1 MSKVLRIQEGGYKII
16 AKTGSEIKLDTGET
30 GQVTIVGSLN
40 VTGIT
45 NYINVTDMQVEDNI
59 IELNKG
65 DRGTNGI
72 SRTLNDGQ
80 AGLMIQRGT
89 NPAKYAAQMFFDE
102 EISHYNP
109 VLETRIDGS
118 FVLKN
123 SNNDLV
129 GLQINSITTGAS
141 TGITPRRFSNLVF
154 DLGDNGVLTVV
165 IKDGSNPYEDRLD
178 KGNDIPNLAYLRT
191 YVAAEAGNA
200 LIDKMYRYKKL
211 GGTFIKTNTGV
222 QTYDTQAG
230 DLATEVQISVSDPAT
245 TNKKVKLIV
254 DDGGVLIGEANLNL
268 GTKIRIDGT
277 TISSENNDSRN
288 LKPFTIAPNDGIVNF
303 ETKIAIKET
312 PTLESNPIYIQ
323 DKTLIYTRKEQRTGG
338 TGIYY
343 TNQGSSGEL
352 ISATK
357 ALVYGLIF

>member
-89 NPAKYAAQMFFDE
+89 NPVKYAAQIFFDE
-102 EISHYNP
+102 EITHYNP
-109 VLETRIDGS
+109 ARNARIDGS

-129 GLQINSITTGAS
+129 GLQVNSISTGCS

-154 DLGDNGVLTVV
+154 DLGDNGVLSVV
-165 IKDGSNPYEDRLD
+165 IKDNSNPYEERIDQ
-178 KGNDIPNLAYLRT
+178 GNDIPNLAYIRR

-200 LIDKMYRYKKL
+200 LIERMYRYKQI
-211 GGTFIKTNTGV
+211 GGSFVKTNTGV

-230 DLATEVQISVSDPAT
+230 DSKTEVQISVSDSAT
-245 TNKKVKLIV
+245 TNKKVKFVV
-254 DDGGVLIGEANLNL
+254 DNDGVIIGNATVGV

-277 TISSENNDSRN
+277 TISSENSDSRN
-288 LKPFTIAPNDGIVNF
+288 LKPFTLAPNDGIINF
-303 ETKIAIKET
+303 ETKIAIKDIPANE
-312 PTLESNPIYIQ
+312 LNPIYIQ
-323 DKTLIYTRKEQRTGG
+323 NKTLIYTRQEQRTGG

>member
-16 AKTGSEIKLDTGET
+16 AKNGSEIKLDTGET
-30 GQVTIVGSLN
+30 GQVTIIGSLN

-45 NYINVTDMQVEDNI
+45 NYVNVTDMQVEDNI
-59 IELNKG
+59 IELNRGDKG
-65 DRGTNGI
+65 IDGI

-80 AGLMIQRGT
+80 AGLMIQRGV
-89 NPAKYAAQMFFDE
+89 NPDKYAVQIFFDE

-109 VLETRIDGS
+109 VLRTRVDGS

-129 GLQINSITTGAS
+129 GLQINNITTGS
-141 TGITPRRFSNLVF
+141 KTRNFSNLVI
-154 DLGDNGVLTVV
+154 DLGNRGVLSLK
-165 IKDGSNPYEDRLD
+165 IDQNSNLYENRISE
-178 KGNDIPNLAYLRT
+178 GNDVPNLAYIRN

-200 LIDKMYRYKKL
+200 LIEKMYRYKNV
-211 GGTFIKTNTGV
+211 GGTFIKTSTGV

-230 DLATEVQISVSDPAT
+230 DPDTEIQMSVSDLKT
-245 TNKKVKLIV
+245 GFKKVKFIV
-254 DDGGVLIGEANLNL
+254 NNGGVVIGDTAPASASR
-268 GTKIRIDGT
+268 TKISGAV
-277 TISSENNDSRN
+277 ISTENTDSR
-288 LKPFTIAPNDGIVNF
+288 LGFPFTITSSDGIINF
-303 ETKIAIKET
+303 ESKITIKDT
-312 PTLESNPIYIQ
+312 PPEESNPIYLQ
-323 DKTLIYTRKEQRTGG
+323 GKSLIYTRREQRTGG

-343 TNQGSSGEL
+343 VNQGSAGEL